1 MKKKIFKAIKIILIS
16 LLAIIV
22 LGIAAVFLYVK
33 IAIST
38 EGDKIKD
45 FTVTTYDGQ
54 VIKLYETLEE
64 KDMVLINLWATW
76 CPPCRSEFPFMEEAY
91 QLYKDDVE
99 IIALSCEPSDSDE
112 VLAEFVEEMG
122 MSFPVG
128 RDTVGIA
135 KKFLALSIPTSI
147 VVDSEGIVRKI
158 EVGAMTSVEDFAAL
172 FDNYVSSEDNAPVAA
187 GEKPAA
193 SEVNYVISFA
203 DEDGNAVKGVSLQVC
218 DASLC
223 QVFVSDSNGKC
234 AFTLP
239 AYGYELH
246 LLKLPEGYEYVGEEA
261 LTAPENGG
269 ELEIVL
275 KKA

>member
-1 MKKKIFKAIKIILIS
+1 MKKIFALVLCLVMLSS
-16 LLAIIV
+16 L
-22 LGIAAVFLYVK
+22 AVSAFAEETGYDVGEK
-33 IAIST
+33 MA
-38 EGDKIKD
+38 D
-45 FTVTTYDGQ
+45 FTVATYDGGEFNLYQ
-54 VIKLYETLEE
+54 VLEE
-64 KDMVLINLWATW
+64 KDMVLINIWATW
-76 CPPCRSEFPFMEEAY
+76 CPPCRMEFPFMEEAY

-128 RDTVGIA
+128 RETAGLTFGLEVSA
-135 KKFLALSIPTSI
+135 IPMSV
-147 VVDSEGIVRKI
+147 VVDSEGIIRYK
-158 EVGAMTSVEDFAAL
+158 EVGAMFSLEQFSEL
-172 FDNYVSSEDNAPVAA
+172 FETYISADEGSDKSTGDVD
-187 GEKPAA
+187 
-193 SEVNYVISFA
+193 YVISFV
-203 DEDGNAVKGVSLQVC
+203 DEEGKAVEGLMLQVC
-218 DASLC
+218 DDSLC

-234 AFTLP
+234 SFTLP